1 MNRKQSILLTTAVSL
16 SAAVAHAQFEISWQT
31 IDGGGGLSSGGGTFE
46 LAGTIGQPDAQ
57 VPPLMSGG
65 AFELTGGFW
74 PVTNVCYC
82 LADMNGDGKKDGL
95 DVQQFVSCI
104 TGGQNCACAD
114 VDQANG
120 VTPADVSVFVN
131 SLLSSSTC
139 P

>member
-1 MNRKQSILLTTAVSL
+1 MYRKQSILLAIAVSL
-16 SAAVAHAQFEISWQT
+16 SAAVAPAQFEISWQT
-31 IDGGGGLSSGGGTFE
+31 IDGGGGMSSVGGALE
-46 LAGTIGQPDAQ
+46 LAGSIGQPDAL
-57 VPPLMSGG
+57 VPPSMSGG

-74 PVTNVCYC
+74 PVATVCNC
-82 LADMNGDGKKDGL
+82 LADMNNDGRKDGL

-120 VTPADVSVFVN
+120 VTPDDISVFVS

>member
-1 MNRKQSILLTTAVSL
+1 MYRKQSILLAIAVSL
-16 SAAVAHAQFEISWQT
+16 SAAVAPAQFEISWQT
-31 IDGGGGLSSGGGTFE
+31 IDGGGGMSSVGGTLE

-57 VPPLMSGG
+57 MPPSMSGG

-74 PVTNVCYC
+74 PVANVCNC
-82 LADMNGDGKKDGL
+82 LADMNNDGRKDGL

-120 VTPADVSVFVN
+120 VTPDDISVFVS